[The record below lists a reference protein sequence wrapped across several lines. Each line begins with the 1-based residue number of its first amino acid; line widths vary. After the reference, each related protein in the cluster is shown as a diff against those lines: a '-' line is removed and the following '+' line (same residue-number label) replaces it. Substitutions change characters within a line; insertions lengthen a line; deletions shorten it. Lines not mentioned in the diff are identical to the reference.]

1 MRTPRHPTII
11 DYILNLITGHCFD
24 LPDYAFIVSSFH
36 CFDFKCPLGWPWS
49 FWVVALG
56 KGIMVGCQALAAQKR
71 KDRTQAAAAA
81 AAAAVADPAAP
92 VADRPARQRKKGRGK
107 GN

>member
-1 MRTPRHPTII
+1 M
-11 DYILNLITGHCFD
+11 
-24 LPDYAFIVSSFH
+24 
-36 CFDFKCPLGWPWS
+36 GWPWS

-71 KDRTQAAAAA
+71 NDRTQAAAAA

-107 GN
+107 GK